1 MGQFQFQ
8 LHSGQVKSSQVS
20 TQCRLPARHKYRQ
33 GQPVRLAGEFVTPS
47 HALLTCAHLSCC
59 PCACPGPQAI
69 SQKCDERGAAAVAAT
84 RQTDEEE
91 AEAEA
96 SDGFRFGLV
105 FGAATISRSLARWTI
120 Y

>member
-1 MGQFQFQ
+1 MLLLQ
-8 LHSGQVKSSQVS
+8 
-20 TQCRLPARHKYRQ
+20 
-33 GQPVRLAGEFVTPS
+33 
-47 HALLTCAHLSCC
+47 LTCAHLSCC

-96 SDGFRFGLV
+96 EASDGFRFGLV
-105 FGAATISRSLARWTI
+105 FGVATISRSLARWTI